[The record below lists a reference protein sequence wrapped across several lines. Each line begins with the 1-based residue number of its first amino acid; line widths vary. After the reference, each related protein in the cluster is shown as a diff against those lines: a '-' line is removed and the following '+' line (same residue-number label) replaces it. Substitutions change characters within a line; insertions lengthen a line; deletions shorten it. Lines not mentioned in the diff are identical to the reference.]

1 MIHQIRS
8 GPGGRCSAR
17 TRHTSAGNVGYQN
30 CRNAGFF
37 GRDSFVRRGLA
48 SVSKSCIPAC
58 DDSGMTVDPTRLLV
72 LGATRQEQ
80 PATGYAIMRELTG
93 WGVQDWASVN
103 PGSIYGALRALV
115 KDGLVAEGTEP
126 GGKRGRAHK
135 DSVKFRLTDEG
146 HAAFTELLRSALW
159 EVDPYKTAPFMAA
172 LCFLVDLGRDE
183 VTAAV
188 EERTTRLESQL
199 RQFEFDEKQ
208 TVSSDTRPP
217 HSVEFVK
224 LAAARLQGELGFTR
238 ALLDRISTGSYTFA
252 GERR

>member
-1 MIHQIRS
+1 MS
-8 GPGGRCSAR
+8 
-17 TRHTSAGNVGYQN
+17 
-30 CRNAGFF
+30 
-37 GRDSFVRRGLA
+37 
-48 SVSKSCIPAC
+48 
-58 DDSGMTVDPTRLLV
+58 VDPTRLLV

-115 KDGLVAEGTEP
+115 KDGLVVEGAEAAEP

-146 HAAFTELLRSALW
+146 QAAFTELLRSALW

-172 LCFLVDLGRDE
+172 LCFLVNLTRTE

-188 EERTTRLESQL
+188 EERAGRLESQL

-208 TVSSDTRPP
+208 TLASETKPP

-224 LAAARLQGELGFTR
+224 LAAARLEGELGFTR
-238 ALLDRISTGSYTFA
+238 ALLDRIRTGSYTFA
-252 GERR
+252 GDVE